1 MEGTLLKA
9 LGGSRWVQLALG
21 VACMVTIANL
31 QYGWT
36 LFVTP
41 LDQKYHWGRPAIQT
55 AFTIFVL
62 AETWLVPL
70 EGYLIDR
77 IGPKLM
83 VAAGGALIGCAWL
96 INSRADS
103 LFLLYAGAAVGGIGA
118 GIIYSAAIGN
128 ALKWFPDRRG
138 LASGL
143 TSAGFGVGSA
153 ITVVPISNMIHSSGY
168 ESTFL
173 YFGIA
178 QGLIIMLIAPLLR
191 FPRKREAPVLGL
203 TAPAARPD
211 YQPLQVL
218 REPAFWLLYLIF
230 TMVLSGGLMSTAQ
243 LAPIAQDFSIAGV
256 PVSLLGLTL
265 PALTFALTLDR
276 TLNGITRPFFG
287 WISDKIGREN
297 TMFFAFLLEASA
309 ICCLVTLGHHPVL
322 FVICS
327 ALVFFAW
334 GEIFTLFPA
343 LCTDLFGSRYAT
355 TNYGLLYTA
364 KGVAA
369 ILIPLG
375 NLLAASTGT
384 WTTVFAIAAV
394 FNILAAALALF
405 ILKPMRLQLS
415 SRQPDVTAVTAI

>member
-1 MEGTLLKA
+1 MMTATQGI
-9 LGGSRWVQLALG
+9 GRWVQLGLG
-21 VACMVTIANL
+21 VLCMVTIANL

-36 LFVTP
+36 LFVMP
-41 LDQKYHWGRPAIQT
+41 VDQKYHWGRPAIQM
-55 AFTIFVL
+55 AFTIFIL

-77 IGPKLM
+77 IGPKMM
-83 VAAGGALIGCAWL
+83 VAAGGVLIGLAWV

-103 LFLLYAGAAVGGIGA
+103 LFSLYVGATLGGTGA
-118 GIIYSAAIGN
+118 GIVYSAAIGN

-168 ESTFL
+168 EATFL

-178 QGLIIMLIAPLLR
+178 QGLVIMLIAPFLR
-191 FPRKREAPVLGL
+191 FPRTRE
-203 TAPAARPD
+203 TPAAILASNPD
-211 YQPLQVL
+211 YQPVQVL
-218 REPAFWLLYLIF
+218 REPIFWLLYLIF
-230 TMVLSGGLMSTAQ
+230 TLVLTGGLMSTAQ
-243 LAPIAQDFSIAGV
+243 LAPIAQDFNIAGV
-256 PVSLLGLTL
+256 PVSLIGLTL

-287 WISDKIGREN
+287 WISDRIGREK

-309 ICCLVTLGHHPVL
+309 LNGLVIFGHDPVM

-327 ALVFFAW
+327 ASVFFAW

-343 LCTDLFGSRYAT
+343 LCTDIFGSRYAT
-355 TNYGLLYTA
+355 TNFGLLYTA

-369 ILIPLG
+369 MLIPLG
-375 NLLAASTGT
+375 NLLASSTGT
-384 WTTVFAIAAV
+384 WTVVFITAAAFNVFAA
-394 FNILAAALALF
+394 FLTLF
-405 ILKPMRLQLS
+405 ILKPMRLRLNYPKPAANTLAALQ
-415 SRQPDVTAVTAI
+415 DV